1 MRSSRRVTTSER
13 LCHRLCCSSLL
24 DLKLCL
30 VLCRGSRKRHF
41 WPTLGFWMSGGW
53 EMGWIGPKAKRR
65 VCLPIVFVVRLL
77 FCWTQLKIRHYQHRD
92 QPHGDC
98 PGRTADGGS
107 QPRLYGATRSRRP
120 SKSVLYFRIAESR
133 KAPSHMRYL
142 AVGLFCWQL
151 VLVFACNVATMGK
164 AGKLQ
169 MYVVLPTRE
178 MLNLLWKAPV
188 VDCFVLPGLR

>member
-1 MRSSRRVTTSER
+1 
-13 LCHRLCCSSLL
+13 
-24 DLKLCL
+24 
-30 VLCRGSRKRHF
+30 
-41 WPTLGFWMSGGW
+41 
-53 EMGWIGPKAKRR
+53 
-65 VCLPIVFVVRLL
+65 
-77 FCWTQLKIRHYQHRD
+77 
-92 QPHGDC
+92 
-98 PGRTADGGS
+98 
-107 QPRLYGATRSRRP
+107 
-120 SKSVLYFRIAESR
+120 
-133 KAPSHMRYL
+133 MRYL